1 MQGSRNWN
9 AYDNESWEV
18 GGGKQVWCEP
28 PARYITGA
36 MIANKLDKGEKL
48 AGASPVDYDI
58 VNKTAK
64 ILKVFKV
71 KEVTTSGSNTVISLH
86 RLWDLPIVKVGET
99 IMKCPT
105 TMDGKGKA
113 VLVTAVDYST
123 EGVQVITVPTA
134 NIDSVVAGDYMVQ
147 SAATETSASAEMYCK
162 PWTFTLEDTIGA
174 RQNSVGIARG
184 QKYLYKNLIP
194 FLPPVIEANM
204 KNVDWDWFGEVVTD
218 GDYITDE
225 NIVNK
230 L

>member
-1 MQGSRNWN
+1 MSSRNWN
-9 AYDNESWEV
+9 AYDNDSWSV

-36 MIANKLDKGEKL
+36 MIVNKLDKGEKL

-71 KEVTTSGSNTVISLH
+71 KEVSTSGTDTIISLWAA
-86 RLWDLPIVKVGET
+86 WDLPVLKPGET

-105 TMDGKGKA
+105 TMNGKGKA
-113 VLVTAVDYST
+113 VLVTSVDRET
-123 EGVQVITVPTA
+123 EGIQKITVATA
-134 NIDSVVAGDYMVQ
+134 DIDSVAVGDYMVQ
-147 SAATETSASAEMYCK
+147 SAATQTSASAEMYCK
-162 PWTFTLEDTIGA
+162 PWTFTLEDTVGA

-194 FLPPVIEANM
+194 FLPPVIEDNM
-204 KNVDWDWFGEVVTD
+204 KNVDWDWFGEFVEG
-218 GDYITDE
+218 GDYVTDE